1 MKDYKYDYSKNSFKV
16 NGDKEHR
23 QYYIKVNS
31 EYVEV
36 SEEVFKTIRSSYDQM
51 RHIHHMEVAKSVL
64 YFEDI
69 DLATFFVSKR
79 EMDLLD
85 KIIIHDLYLKVINE
99 ISLLDEPN
107 KTIANLIFIE
117 NKSIR
122 DVAKILGVKNSTI
135 IYHKKQL
142 KKIIQK
148 KLKNFYHLM
157 NNIHLYG

>member
-1 MKDYKYDYSKNSFKV
+1 MKDYKYDYNKNSFKV
-16 NGDKEHR
+16 NGDKDHNQ
-23 QYYIKVNS
+23 QYYIKINN

-36 SEEVFKTIRSSYDQM
+36 REEVFKTIRSSYDQM

-142 KKIIQK
+142 KKII
-148 KLKNFYHLM
+148 
-157 NNIHLYG
+157 

>member
-36 SEEVFKTIRSSYDQM
+36 NEEVFKTIRSSYDQM

-69 DLATFFVSKR
+69 DLATFFVSKN
-79 EMDLLD
+79 EMELID
-85 KIIIHDLYLKVINE
+85 KIVVHDLYMKVLYE
-99 ISLLDEPN
+99 ISLLNEPN
-107 KTIANLIFIE
+107 RTIANPP
-117 NKSIR
+117 
-122 DVAKILGVKNSTI
+122 
-135 IYHKKQL
+135 
-142 KKIIQK
+142 
-148 KLKNFYHLM
+148 
-157 NNIHLYG
+157 

>member
-1 MKDYKYDYSKNSFKV
+1 M
-16 NGDKEHR
+16 
-23 QYYIKVNS
+23 NS

-51 RHIHHMEVAKSVL
+51 RYIHHMEVAKSVL

-69 DLATFFVSKR
+69 DLATFFVSKN
-79 EMDLLD
+79 ETELID
-85 KIIIHDLYLKVINE
+85 KIVVHDLYMKVLNE
-99 ISLLDEPN
+99 ISLLNEPN
-107 KTIANLIFIE
+107 RTIANLIFIE

-142 KKIIQK
+142 QKIIQK
-148 KLKNFYHLM
+148 KLKKFLP
-157 NNIHLYG
+157 LDE

>member
-1 MKDYKYDYSKNSFKV
+1 MKDYKYDYSKNSFKA

-148 KLKNFYHLM
+148 KLKKFLPFDE
-157 NNIHLYG
+157 

>member
-1 MKDYKYDYSKNSFKV
+1 MKDYKYDYNKNSFKV
-16 NGDKEHR
+16 NDNEEYRK
-23 QYYIKVNS
+23 YYIKVNS

-51 RHIHHMEVAKSVL
+51 RYIHHMEVAKSVL

-69 DLATFFVSKR
+69 DLATFFVSKN
-79 EMDLLD
+79 ETELID
-85 KIIIHDLYLKVINE
+85 KIVVHDLYMKVLNE
-99 ISLLDEPN
+99 ISLLNEPN
-107 KTIANLIFIE
+107 RTIANLIFIE

-142 KKIIQK
+142 QKIIQK
-148 KLKNFYHLM
+148 KLKKFLP
-157 NNIHLYG
+157 LDE

>member
-36 SEEVFKTIRSSYDQM
+36 SEAVFKTIRSSYDQM

-148 KLKNFYHLM
+148 KLKKFLPFDE
-157 NNIHLYG
+157 

>member
-36 SEEVFKTIRSSYDQM
+36 NEEVFKTIRSSYDQM

-69 DLATFFVSKR
+69 DLATFFVSKN
-79 EMDLLD
+79 EMELID
-85 KIIIHDLYLKVINE
+85 KIVVHDLYMKVLYE
-99 ISLLDEPN
+99 ISLLNEPN
-107 KTIANLIFIE
+107 RTIANLIFIE

-148 KLKNFYHLM
+148 KLKKFLPFDE
-157 NNIHLYG
+157 

>member
-1 MKDYKYDYSKNSFKV
+1 MKDYKYDYSKNSFKA

-31 EYVEV
+31 EYAEV

-148 KLKNFYHLM
+148 KLKKVLPFDE
-157 NNIHLYG
+157 

>member
-1 MKDYKYDYSKNSFKV
+1 MKDYKYDYNKNIFKV
-16 NGDKEHR
+16 NDNEEHR
-23 QYYIKVNS
+23 KYYIKVNS

-51 RHIHHMEVAKSVL
+51 RYIHHMEVAKSVL

-69 DLATFFVSKR
+69 DLATFFVSKN
-79 EMDLLD
+79 ETELID
-85 KIIIHDLYLKVINE
+85 KIVVHDLYMKVLNE
-99 ISLLDEPN
+99 ISLLNEPN
-107 KTIANLIFIE
+107 RTIANLIFIE

-142 KKIIQK
+142 QKIIQK
-148 KLKNFYHLM
+148 KLKKFLP
-157 NNIHLYG
+157 LDE

>member
-1 MKDYKYDYSKNSFKV
+1 MKDYKYDYSKNSFKA

-31 EYVEV
+31 EYAEV
-36 SEEVFKTIRSSYDQM
+36 SEEVFNTIRSSYDQM

-148 KLKNFYHLM
+148 KLKKVLPFDE
-157 NNIHLYG
+157 

>member
-1 MKDYKYDYSKNSFKV
+1 V
-16 NGDKEHR
+16 NDNEEHR
-23 QYYIKVNS
+23 KYYIKVNS

-51 RHIHHMEVAKSVL
+51 RYIHHMEVAKSVL

-69 DLATFFVSKR
+69 DLATFFVSKN
-79 EMDLLD
+79 ETELID
-85 KIIIHDLYLKVINE
+85 KIVVHDLYMKVLNE
-99 ISLLDEPN
+99 ISLLNEPN
-107 KTIANLIFIE
+107 RTIANLIFIE

-142 KKIIQK
+142 QKIIQK
-148 KLKNFYHLM
+148 KLKKFLP
-157 NNIHLYG
+157 LDE

>member
-1 MKDYKYDYSKNSFKV
+1 MKDYKYDYNKNSFKV
-16 NGDKEHR
+16 NDNEEHR
-23 QYYIKVNS
+23 KNYIKVNS

-51 RHIHHMEVAKSVL
+51 RYIHHMEVAKSVL

-69 DLATFFVSKR
+69 DLATFFVSKN
-79 EMDLLD
+79 ETELID
-85 KIIIHDLYLKVINE
+85 KIVVHDLYMKVLNE
-99 ISLLDEPN
+99 ISLLNEPN
-107 KTIANLIFIE
+107 RTIANLIFIE

-142 KKIIQK
+142 QKIIQK
-148 KLKNFYHLM
+148 KLKKFLP
-157 NNIHLYG
+157 LDE

>member
-1 MKDYKYDYSKNSFKV
+1 MITIKINDNE
-16 NGDKEHR
+16 EHR
-23 QYYIKVNS
+23 KYYIKVNS

-51 RHIHHMEVAKSVL
+51 RYIHHMEVAKSVL

-69 DLATFFVSKR
+69 DLATFFVSKN
-79 EMDLLD
+79 ETELID
-85 KIIIHDLYLKVINE
+85 KIVVHDLYMKVLNE
-99 ISLLDEPN
+99 ISLLNEPN
-107 KTIANLIFIE
+107 RTIANLIFIE

-142 KKIIQK
+142 QKIIQK
-148 KLKNFYHLM
+148 KLKKFLP
-157 NNIHLYG
+157 LDE

>member
-1 MKDYKYDYSKNSFKV
+1 MITIKIVLRYNE
-16 NGDKEHR
+16 EHR
-23 QYYIKVNS
+23 KYYIKVNS

-51 RHIHHMEVAKSVL
+51 RYIHHMEVAKSVL

-69 DLATFFVSKR
+69 DLATFFVSKN
-79 EMDLLD
+79 ETELID
-85 KIIIHDLYLKVINE
+85 KIVVHDLYMKVLNE
-99 ISLLDEPN
+99 ISLLNEPN
-107 KTIANLIFIE
+107 RTIANLIFIE

-142 KKIIQK
+142 QKIIQK
-148 KLKNFYHLM
+148 KLKKFLP
-157 NNIHLYG
+157 LDE

>member
-1 MKDYKYDYSKNSFKV
+1 M
-16 NGDKEHR
+16 
-23 QYYIKVNS
+23 NS

-51 RHIHHMEVAKSVL
+51 RYIHHMEVAKSVL

-69 DLATFFVSKR
+69 DLATFFVSKN
-79 EMDLLD
+79 ETELID
-85 KIIIHDLYLKVINE
+85 KIVVHDLYMKVLNE
-99 ISLLDEPN
+99 ISLLNEPN
-107 KTIANLIFIE
+107 RTIANLIFIE

-142 KKIIQK
+142 QENKFKKS
-148 KLKNFYHLM
+148 
-157 NNIHLYG
+157 

>member
-1 MKDYKYDYSKNSFKV
+1 MRGILRK
-16 NGDKEHR
+16 
-23 QYYIKVNS
+23 YYIKVNS

-51 RHIHHMEVAKSVL
+51 RYIHHMEVAKSVL

-69 DLATFFVSKR
+69 DLATFFVSKN
-79 EMDLLD
+79 ETELID
-85 KIIIHDLYLKVINE
+85 KIVVHDLYMKVLNE
-99 ISLLDEPN
+99 ISLLNEPN
-107 KTIANLIFIE
+107 RTIANLIFIE

-142 KKIIQK
+142 QKIIQK
-148 KLKNFYHLM
+148 KLKKFLP
-157 NNIHLYG
+157 LDE

>member
-36 SEEVFKTIRSSYDQM
+36 NEEVFKTIRSSYDQM

-69 DLATFFVSKR
+69 DLATFFVSKN
-79 EMDLLD
+79 EMELID
-85 KIIIHDLYLKVINE
+85 KIVVHDLYMKVLYE
-99 ISLLDEPN
+99 ISLLNEPN
-107 KTIANLIFIE
+107 RTIANLIFIE

-135 IYHKKQL
+135 IYHKKQIQ
-142 KKIIQK
+142 KTIQK
-148 KLKNFYHLM
+148 KLKKFLPFDE
-157 NNIHLYG
+157 